1 MGNHVREFKDISGR
15 DCVRVTVSDRAEI
28 SYTVGYETDDELAAY
43 YRKREDERLGRESFE
58 VDGELFYVFVDENR
72 PAKIM
77 VSNAATGDYAY
88 FYGIKPMKKPQML
101 PIYKAYNMWFEAHKP
116 PKEPQEGEIW
126 DVEAFS
132 GDQWRCVVRDGRF
145 VSVSHF
151 RISSYAIDDEFIVR
165 KEFVL

>member
-1 MGNHVREFKDISGR
+1 MNHVREFKDISGR

-58 VDGELFYVFVDENR
+58 VDGELFYVYFHEDHYLHVQV
-72 PAKIM
+72 
-77 VSNAATGDYAY
+77 VSASSGRGIYNAGDQL
-88 FYGIKPMKKPQML
+88 IDHPPT
-101 PIYKAYNMWFEAHKP
+101 PVHVAYNMWFEAHNP

-126 DVEAFS
+126 DVEAVS

-151 RISSYAIDDEFIVR
+151 RISSYAIDDEHIVR

>member
-1 MGNHVREFKDISGR
+1 MKHLKTFKDISGI
-15 DCVRVTVSDRAEI
+15 DCVKVLAPGGWPVAYPIGSD
-28 SYTVGYETDDELAAY
+28 TDEEVAAY

-72 PAKIM
+72 PAIIM

-88 FYGIKPMKKPQML
+88 SYGMEPMKNPQM
-101 PIYKAYNMWFEAHKP
+101 PIWVAYNMWFEAHNP

-126 DVEAFS
+126 DIEMSNIAP
-132 GDQWRCVVRDGRF
+132 WRCVVRDGWF
-145 VSVSHF
+145 VPVNPNCAPP
-151 RISSYAIDDEFIVR
+151 YALDDKGIVR